1 MVAQVIT
8 RADTLT
14 GKLKQQEYF
23 SDFLDSFAMTPIGNE
38 LGKVTN
44 ERAVTQS
51 IMNLFFTNV
60 GERLFNP
67 LVGSG
72 IFNDLFEINDGVTTT
87 AIELNVQNTIKY
99 FEPRAQLI
107 SVSAV
112 SNEEHT
118 INVTIVYAL
127 INNPTPITISFLLQ
141 RVR

>member
-8 RADTLT
+8 RAYTLT